1 METESAEKKKRREEI
16 LGEWRPARQSES
28 RKTKE
33 VLTLLWTTKKNKKK
47 EGIHLK
53 GKLKKPTTEI

>member
-33 VLTLLWTTKKNKKK
+33 VLTLLWTTKKKRRRKKVY
-47 EGIHLK
+47 I
-53 GKLKKPTTEI
+53 